1 MQTNDNLTKHA
12 EFLKHA
18 MANLPLVTDD
28 LPGIGGEIKRAPEHF
43 EVEEILPY
51 APCGEGEHVF
61 VRLRRK
67 LWNTA
72 DVAAQLAQCFGLP
85 PVDVGWA
92 GRKDKQAVTTQ
103 TFSLHL
109 PMSMPMSDISSRLA
123 TLPFE
128 ILGIE
133 RHRNKIK
140 TGHVAGNR
148 FKIIVSEVPQSSL
161 ATAEDIAAAIRKRG
175 VPNFYG
181 EQRFG
186 FDGANIMHGLRM
198 ATAGR
203 ASRKKKDLLI
213 VSALQSA
220 LFNVWLAQ
228 RMARCQYDTILLGD
242 VVQKRDTGG
251 MFVVQDL
258 NDASERFA
266 AGAIVYTGPMY
277 GPKMR
282 SAENVAADHELHLLQ
297 QFDLSLDSFKALKS
311 PGTRRQAALKIDDLN
326 LSDHAM
332 GLQFQFTLPPGAYAT
347 VVMREFLRP
356 A

>member
-1 MQTNDNLTKHA
+1 
-12 EFLKHA
+12 
-18 MANLPLVTDD
+18 MANLPFVTDE
-28 LPGIGGEIKRAPEHF
+28 LPGIGGEIKTAPEHF

-51 APCGEGEHVF
+51 GPCGEGEHVF

-72 DVAAQLAQCFGLP
+72 DVAAQLAQCFGIP
-85 PVDVGWA
+85 PMDVGWA

-109 PMSMPMSDISSRLA
+109 PLSMPQNDIGRRLA
-123 TLPFE
+123 DLPFDILE
-128 ILGIE
+128 IQ

-148 FKIIVSEVPQSSL
+148 FKIIVSKIPQSDL
-161 ATAEDIAAAIRKRG
+161 AAAETIAAAIQRRG

-186 FDGANIMHGLRM
+186 HNGANIMHGLRL
-198 ATAGR
+198 AASGR

-228 RMARCQYDTILLGD
+228 RMTRGQYETVLLGD

-258 NDASERFA
+258 NDALDRFA

-282 SAENVAADHELHLLQ
+282 NAENVAAEHEAHLLQ
-297 QFDLSLDSFKALKS
+297 QYDLSPACFKALKS
-311 PGTRRQAALKIDDLN
+311 PGTRRHAILKIDDLQV
-326 LSDHAM
+326 SDHAM
-332 GLQFQFTLPPGAYAT
+332 GLRFQFTLPPGAYAT
-347 VVMREFLRP
+347 VVMREFLRNP
-356 A
+356 